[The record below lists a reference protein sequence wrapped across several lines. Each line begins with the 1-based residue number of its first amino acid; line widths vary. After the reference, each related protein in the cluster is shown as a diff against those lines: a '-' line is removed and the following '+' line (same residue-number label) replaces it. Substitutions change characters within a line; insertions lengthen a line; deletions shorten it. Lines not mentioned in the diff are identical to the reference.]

1 MVSGSAGP
9 SHIERPGRACASLWV
24 MSFHKVTDPDRLH
37 ALIDAMLL
45 IESDLDLSTLL
56 QSIVGAACEL
66 VGTRYGALGIS
77 NAEDTELTNF
87 ITVGLTED
95 QRRRIGDMPRGHGL
109 LGEVMVK
116 GVPRRSDDLLHDPDA
131 HGFPSG
137 HPVMKTFL
145 GVPVMSRDGT
155 MFGNLYLTDRLDAEA
170 FTDDDEAL
178 LESFGHAAGL
188 IVDQARLRDQLR
200 ELTLTEERER
210 LARDLHDTVI
220 QRLFAVGLSLQAT
233 LSANLEDPV
242 RERISSAVDD
252 LDETIREIRT
262 TIFEIARDRTTASAG
277 LRSRVL
283 SIIDEVTNRLSLPV
297 DVSFNGPVDARVGP
311 VLAAHV
317 LNVLRELLTN
327 AVRHSGAD
335 RVEVTIEVSDE
346 NLVLTVRDDGVG
358 FSGDATVGR
367 GIRNITERAAEV
379 AGRCEIFRV
388 DPRGTNVVWTACRLD

>member
-1 MVSGSAGP
+1 MMAFRNV
-9 SHIERPGRACASLWV
+9 R
-24 MSFHKVTDPDRLH
+24 DPDRLH

-66 VGTRYGALGIS
+66 VGARYGALGIS
-77 NAEDTELTNF
+77 NAQDTELTNF
-87 ITVGLTED
+87 ITVGLTEE

-116 GVPRRSDDLLHDPDA
+116 AAPRRSDDLLHDPDA

-137 HPVMKTFL
+137 HPVMTTFL

-155 MFGNLYLTDRLDAEA
+155 MFGNLYITDRLDGEP
-170 FTDDDEAL
+170 FSDDDEAL

-188 IVDQARLRDQLR
+188 IVDEAQLRDQLR

-233 LSANLEDPV
+233 LVSDLSEPA

-262 TIFEIARDRTTASAG
+262 TIFEIARERTVASAG

-297 DVSFNGPVDARVGP
+297 DISFNGPVDTVVGP
-311 VLAAHV
+311 ILSAHV
-317 LNVLRELLTN
+317 ISVLRELLTN

-335 RVEVTIEVSDE
+335 RVEVTIQVNNDSLE
-346 NLVLTVRDDGVG
+346 LRVRDDGVG

-367 GIRNITERAAEV
+367 GIRNISERASEV
-379 AGRCEIFRV
+379 AGHCEIIRG
-388 DPRGTNVVWTACRLD
+388 DPRGTIVIWTACRLD

>member
-1 MVSGSAGP
+1 MAFRNV
-9 SHIERPGRACASLWV
+9 R
-24 MSFHKVTDPDRLH
+24 DPDRLH

-66 VGTRYGALGIS
+66 VGARYGALGIS
-77 NAEDTELTNF
+77 NAQDTELTNF
-87 ITVGLTED
+87 ITVGLTEE

-116 GVPRRSDDLLHDPDA
+116 AAPRRSDDLLHDPDA

-137 HPVMKTFL
+137 HPVMTTFL

-155 MFGNLYLTDRLDAEA
+155 MFGNLYITDRLDGEP
-170 FTDDDEAL
+170 FSDDDEAL

-188 IVDQARLRDQLR
+188 IVDEAQLRDQLR

-233 LSANLEDPV
+233 LVSDLSEPA

-262 TIFEIARDRTTASAG
+262 TIFEIARERTVASAG

-297 DVSFNGPVDARVGP
+297 DISFNGPVDTVVGP
-311 VLAAHV
+311 ILSAHV
-317 LNVLRELLTN
+317 ISVLRELLTN

-335 RVEVTIEVSDE
+335 RVEVTIQVNNDSLE
-346 NLVLTVRDDGVG
+346 LRVRDDGVG

-367 GIRNITERAAEV
+367 GIRNISERASEV
-379 AGRCEIFRV
+379 AGHCEIIRG
-388 DPRGTNVVWTACRLD
+388 DPRGTIVIWTACRLD

>member
-1 MVSGSAGP
+1 MMAFRNV
-9 SHIERPGRACASLWV
+9 R
-24 MSFHKVTDPDRLH
+24 DPDRLH

-66 VGTRYGALGIS
+66 VGARYGALGIS
-77 NAEDTELTNF
+77 NAQDTELTNF
-87 ITVGLTED
+87 ITVGLTEE

-116 GVPRRSDDLLHDPDA
+116 AAPRRSDDLLHDPDA

-137 HPVMKTFL
+137 HPVMTTFL

-155 MFGNLYLTDRLDAEA
+155 MFGNLYITDRLDGEP
-170 FTDDDEAL
+170 FSDDDEAL

-188 IVDQARLRDQLR
+188 IVDEAQLRDQLR

-233 LSANLEDPV
+233 LVSDLSEPA

-262 TIFEIARDRTTASAG
+262 TIFEIARERTVASAG

-297 DVSFNGPVDARVGP
+297 DISFNGPVDTVVGP
-311 VLAAHV
+311 ILSAHV
-317 LNVLRELLTN
+317 ISVLRELLTN
-327 AVRHSGAD
+327 AVRHSSAD
-335 RVEVTIEVSDE
+335 RVEVTIQVNNDSLE
-346 NLVLTVRDDGVG
+346 LRVRDDGVG

-367 GIRNITERAAEV
+367 GIRNISERASEV
-379 AGRCEIFRV
+379 AGHCEIIRG
-388 DPRGTNVVWTACRLD
+388 DPRGTIVIWTACRLD